1 MSWRACLLA
10 LTGAGSAS
18 LSAVDPGAAVIP
30 RLEYEPLAPGTYQL
44 ERIQPTPDAGLLD
57 SHGRAVRLAPLLR
70 GKLTLL
76 TFFYTYCV
84 DPLGCPYS
92 HAVMKSLQASLQADP
107 RLRERVRLVS
117 ISFDPQNDTAAVI
130 ERYARQ
136 WRNDPDFEWQFL
148 TARNVHDLLP
158 LLEGLGQDV
167 SVEKD
172 ARGRPTRTRHHMLK
186 MFLIDAAGSVREIYT
201 LAYLQPSVI
210 LNDIRTLDL
219 ERGQPPRIA
228 AGAPHM

>member
-70 GKLTLL
+70 GNLTLL

-92 HAVMKSLQASLQADP
+92 HAVMKSLQASLEADP

-172 ARGRPTRTRHHMLK
+172 EKGRAMRTRHHMLK

-219 ERGQPPRIA
+219 ERGPPPRIA